1 MAFRSPDGDAIGA
14 APAGA
19 TSHGAAAAIN
29 AATIN
34 PSDLFMTKSPDD
46 D

>member
-1 MAFRSPDGDAIGA
+1 MAFRKADNDAIGA

-19 TSHGAAAAIN
+19 TSHGAVAAID

-34 PSDLFMTKSPDD
+34 PSDLFKTKSPDD